1 MQAHRFRLAWVLI
14 LLVGAMGLTSLT
26 WASEPLALASAQ
38 RLEVTATPSN
48 FTTVEMRAI
57 KDTYLDIDEPNTGHG
72 NLSYLWMGCDP
83 PQQQRVAL
91 VCFDLST
98 IPQNAI
104 ITEAVMRVYGQDIYR
119 SGEIRLPAYGMKREW
134 SETQATFRQ
143 ASAGVYWEI
152 EGAQGTED
160 RDSQGFPESHE
171 EAFWYE
177 YYQWDLTPLVQQW
190 VSGRPNYGVLIEG
203 DGEQAFYRVSLFS
216 REMSDPD
223 VWPHLLIEYYIP
235 TPTATPTPTNTP
247 TYTATPTSTYT
258 PTPTSTLTRTFTPTP
273 TRTYSPTA
281 TPTRLRVF
289 LPIVTR

>member
-1 MQAHRFRLAWVLI
+1 MEAHRFHLAWVLM
-14 LLVGAMGLTSLT
+14 LFVGAMGLTSLT
-26 WASEPLALASAQ
+26 RALEPPALMSAQ
-38 RLEVTATPSN
+38 PLEVTATPGN
-48 FTTVEMRAI
+48 LVTVEMRAI
-57 KDTYLDIDEPNTGHG
+57 KDTYLDIAEPNTGHG

-104 ITEAVMRVYGQDIYR
+104 ITEAIMRVYGQDIYR

-134 SETQATFRQ
+134 DETQATFRE
-143 ASAGVYWEI
+143 ARTGVYWEI

-160 RDSQGFPESHE
+160 RDSQGFTESHE

-190 VSGRPNYGVLIEG
+190 VSGRPNYGVIIEG

-216 REMSDPD
+216 REMSEPE

-247 TYTATPTSTYT
+247 TYTATPTSTHT
-258 PTPTSTLTRTFTPTP
+258 PTPTLTRTLTPTP
-273 TRTYSPTA
+273 THTSSPTA
-281 TPTRLRVF
+281 TPTRLRAF
-289 LPIVTR
+289 LPVIVR